1 MDEYIFENVAPQR
14 RNIDY
19 PWLMSAGRN
28 LWDET
33 WGNTVEEAKR
43 YWDWL
48 ATQGSNLK
56 QTTEEREARLL
67 GVGEAELQGRV
78 EDRLAAEVQARAWEE
93 DAGGLPTRDITSQG
107 SVAKA
112 LGIDRKDVPAY
123 LGGTPREKEK
133 KEMDEWEQ
141 AFLLSMMENM
151 RGEDIGQAPAVVAG
165 GGQRQWPSMM
175 GQFAPWEQQKPYWW
189 IT

>member
-1 MDEYIFENVAPQR
+1 MAMDTRGFQLPWAISAGWDWSTQAAMDEWER
-14 RNIDY
+14 RKQ
-19 PWLMSAGRN
+19 WA
-28 LWDET
+28 
-33 WGNTVEEAKR
+33 
-43 YWDWL
+43 L
-48 ATQGSNLK
+48 ARGEDISNLL
-56 QTTEEREARLL
+56 QPTAEHEARLA
-67 GVGEAELQGRV
+67 EEQSAELQGRV

-189 IT
+189 IA